1 MGCRLQPGCDELV
14 PDQGDRHPDV
24 HQGGHPLHLP
34 LPPADQ
40 AQRLHAGAGHL
51 LQHRVH
57 QMHKRVGFSTAPEAR
72 YTHWKQTVFYLD
84 DYLTCKKGDE
94 VTGVFS
100 MKPNTRNVR
109 DLDFEIKVDF
119 NGELG
124 SVSESNTYRMR

>member
-1 MGCRLQPGCDELV
+1 MYI
-14 PDQGDRHPDV
+14 
-24 HQGGHPLHLP
+24 
-34 LPPADQ
+34 
-40 AQRLHAGAGHL
+40 
-51 LQHRVH
+51 
-57 QMHKRVGFSTAPEAR
+57 R

-109 DLDFEIKVDF
+109 DLDFEIKVCIISDLVQTHTILLQVDF

>member
-1 MGCRLQPGCDELV
+1 MFYQL
-14 PDQGDRHPDV
+14 
-24 HQGGHPLHLP
+24 
-34 LPPADQ
+34 
-40 AQRLHAGAGHL
+40 
-51 LQHRVH
+51 
-57 QMHKRVGFSTAPEAR
+57 KYIR

-109 DLDFEIKVDF
+109 DLDFEIKVCIIFGPNPYNLFQVDF

>member
-1 MGCRLQPGCDELV
+1 VAFFTVEFTKC
-14 PDQGDRHPDV
+14 
-24 HQGGHPLHLP
+24 
-34 LPPADQ
+34 
-40 AQRLHAGAGHL
+40 
-51 LQHRVH
+51 
-57 QMHKRVGFSTAPEAR
+57 HKAMGFSTGPHSP